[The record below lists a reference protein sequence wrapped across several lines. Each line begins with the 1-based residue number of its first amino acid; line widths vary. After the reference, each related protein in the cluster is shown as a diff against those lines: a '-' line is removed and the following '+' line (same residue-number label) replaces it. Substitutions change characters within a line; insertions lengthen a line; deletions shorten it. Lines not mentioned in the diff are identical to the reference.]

1 MSAHSRRM
9 FATVVR
15 REPVDLALACHLI
28 AAEAG
33 PETNPAETTRALDA
47 LAADAAA
54 LLAAHRAAPRGRDA
68 AGAAAGTGTD
78 TGAAS
83 GAEATAEAA
92 SGDPAADP
100 GMTERS
106 TADRGTAAGAG
117 AADRGTAAG
126 AGANAGGGTLTGLD
140 LRAAAEALRESLG
153 RRAGFAGHE
162 SDYDDVRA
170 SLLPE
175 VISRRRGLPI
185 LLSIVWIEVARRI
198 GVPAYAVGLPGH
210 VIVAVGA
217 PHENVLVDPYAGGE
231 IMTVHDAAARVRA
244 AGAPFTRAQL
254 APMTPD
260 DLLTRVLGNI
270 RVLAARTDVPRTR
283 LWAVELSLLLPR
295 HPAALRRERGELRVR
310 LGDFLGGA
318 ADLTNFADAVTT
330 VEPAAAAAAR
340 HSAAAARARL
350 N

>member
-47 LAADAAA
+47 LAADTAA
-54 LLAAHRAAPRGRDA
+54 LLAARRAAPRGRGA
-68 AGAAAGTGTD
+68 AGAGTD

-83 GAEATAEAA
+83 GAGAA
-92 SGDPAADP
+92 SEAVSGATSGAPA
-100 GMTERS
+100 E
-106 TADRGTAAGAG
+106 RGTAADAG
-117 AADRGTAAG
+117 TD
-126 AGANAGGGTLTGLD
+126 AGGGTLTGLD

-153 RRAGFAGHE
+153 ERAGFAGHE

-217 PHENVLVDPYAGGE
+217 PRENVLVDPYAGGE

-244 AGAPFTRAQL
+244 AGAAFTRAQL

-260 DLLTRVLGNI
+260 DLLTRVLSNI

-295 HPAALRRERGELRVR
+295 HPAVLRRERGELRVR

-340 HSAAAARARL
+340 HAAAAARARL

>member
-47 LAADAAA
+47 LAADTAA
-54 LLAAHRAAPRGRDA
+54 LLAARRAAPRGRGA
-68 AGAAAGTGTD
+68 AGAGTD

-83 GAEATAEAA
+83 GAGPAAGAVSGAGATSGAVPGAA
-92 SGDPAADP
+92 SGAPA
-100 GMTERS
+100 E
-106 TADRGTAAGAG
+106 RGTAADAG
-117 AADRGTAAG
+117 TD
-126 AGANAGGGTLTGLD
+126 AGGGTLTGLD

-153 RRAGFAGHE
+153 ERAGFAGHE

-217 PHENVLVDPYAGGE
+217 PRENVLVDPYAGGE

-244 AGAPFTRAQL
+244 AGAAFTRAQL

-260 DLLTRVLGNI
+260 DLLTRVLSNI

-295 HPAALRRERGELRVR
+295 HPAVLRRERGELRVR

-340 HSAAAARARL
+340 HAAAAARARL